1 MTRMDF
7 LKQLEYL
14 LQDIDER
21 DREDALEYYRDYMD
35 EAGISEF
42 ASVDGLL
49 DSPEKIAISIRAS
62 LSGDSEEQSEFSEQG
77 VKDARWEP
85 QKHMPDVY
93 KKDGWSE
100 AESRSE
106 GKYRNSEGGWQETP
120 GGYQE
125 SHGEERRYNDHRR
138 SEWDDSD
145 RESSD
150 RVSRRGNNLG
160 KILLIVVLCIVGL
173 PLIAGVG
180 SGALGI
186 LAGIFCAFI
195 AVIVGVGGCAI
206 GFSVGGVVLFVM
218 SIVHMITSVP
228 EGIMMMGFAFIM
240 LAIGIICVIL
250 TVLIC
255 SRLIPWIVRGIVKL
269 FQKIFR
275 RGGAAS

>member
-1 MTRMDF
+1 MPDGSLRNICRMFTRKTVGQRRRAGRRENTGIQRAVGRKHRAVIRKVTGKNGVIATIGEASGMTRTG
-7 LKQLEYL
+7 KVRTEY
-14 LQDIDER
+14 
-21 DREDALEYYRDYMD
+21 
-35 EAGISEF
+35 
-42 ASVDGLL
+42 
-49 DSPEKIAISIRAS
+49 
-62 LSGDSEEQSEFSEQG
+62 
-77 VKDARWEP
+77 
-85 QKHMPDVY
+85 
-93 KKDGWSE
+93 
-100 AESRSE
+100 
-106 GKYRNSEGGWQETP
+106 P
-120 GGYQE
+120 G
-125 SHGEERRYNDHRR
+125 
-138 SEWDDSD
+138 
-145 RESSD
+145 
-150 RVSRRGNNLG
+150 RGNNLG
-160 KILLIVVLCIVGL
+160 KILLIIVLCIVGL

-240 LAIGIICVIL
+240 LAIGIICIIL

>member
-14 LQDIDER
+14 LQDIDEK

-93 KKDGWSE
+93 KGDDWSE
-100 AESRSE
+100 AKNRSE
-106 GKYRNSEGGWQETP
+106 RNYRDSGSEWQETP
-120 GGYQE
+120 GSHREGY
-125 SHGEERRYNDHRR
+125 GEESRYSSNER
-138 SEWDDSD
+138 SEWEDSD
-145 RESSD
+145 RDSSD

-160 KILLIVVLCIVGL
+160 KILLIVVLCIVGF

-180 SGALGI
+180 SGVFGL
-186 LAGIFCAFI
+186 LAGIFGALLAI
-195 AVIVGVGGCAI
+195 IVGVGGCAL

-240 LAIGIICVIL
+240 LAIGIVCIIL

-269 FQKIFR
+269 FQRIFR